1 MRKSFISFVA
11 SLALLAGIMAPSLRA
26 AEAYAIDAAHTSVGF
41 SVKHLLVS
49 NTKGAFNDVAGTIAL
64 DQKAIEKS
72 SVKVT
77 IKAAS
82 IDTANTKRDDH
93 LRGADFF
100 EVEKFPEIT
109 FVSKSV
115 AKKGDAY
122 EAAGTL
128 TIKGVSKD
136 VVIPFTLSGP
146 VQDPWGG
153 TRLGVE
159 GSLTIKRKEFN
170 VAMNNPGDA
179 GIGEDVKIDLS
190 VEAIQ
195 QKKK

>member
-1 MRKSFISFVA
+1 MRKSFISFAA
-11 SLALLAGIMAPSLRA
+11 SLALLAGIAAPSLRA
-26 AEAYAIDAAHTSVGF
+26 ADAYAIDAAHTSVGF

-49 NTKGAFNDVAGTIAL
+49 NTKGAFNDVAGTISL
-64 DQKAIEKS
+64 DQKSIEKS

-82 IDTANTKRDDH
+82 IDTANVKRDEH
-93 LRGADFF
+93 LKGADFF

-115 AKKGDAY
+115 TKKGDAY

-159 GSLTIKRKEFN
+159 GSLTIKRKDFN